1 MPYTVAWEEAVPA
14 GTAQARDIDLFIQ
27 NDKIAVRER
36 MQDMFNVDLRTV
48 TTSDTV
54 YVNEL
59 RLGPV
64 NTLRARIQ
72 APSTDTIELR
82 NAAGTGRAQ
91 LNTGILNTL
100 GARINGANLTY
111 LTFTDSVT
119 GAQTPGFGARLAWSS
134 NSGSTSAIIGFEVGG
149 DGTNNQSQIGF
160 YVQNS
165 AGGLLRSL
173 LLNSFGGMIL
183 GIGNATPS
191 IPEFIINTRDTAGGW
206 EARIIF
212 QRNGNSRFSLVYG
225 RDLDDFRVTNNTGA
239 VVAFWTQSGIYQ
251 VGASAGTTGIV
262 ADGGNSGT
270 TGGSY
275 IISRNASTSIIGIG
289 NQSALLGG
297 AYNATPLLFYSGDLT
312 FYASTVT
319 RAILFSTG
327 DFRTFQYDAPN
338 NADRSVMRFE
348 AGADATLGPLYLQ
361 ISLRP
366 SATASSRVVKIFAGD
381 SSAFRPIQFD
391 SVGGVII
398 GTTDPGGNALL
409 RIGGSVR
416 AGTTLAGATLDLY
429 ASSYGNNGL
438 LQSFGTD
445 GNLKLQIGGLGNT
458 LAFVYA
464 HTGVSLALYA
474 GAVERVRIVESGS
487 VIIGTDP
494 GGINILRVGGSI
506 TTSGNYRAG
515 FGGGIGHSELTTGTT
530 SFSGFIQFSGPNGTR
545 IGYIG
550 FGANTATAD
559 AGTIPYVAG
568 IHAFSGSI
576 VIGTDPGGSDPLRV
590 GGNIYSNATVRAN
603 QYNDTNNNRLLTT
616 RITGWANPSG
626 ISSRATFDPSTVTL
640 VQLGER
646 VSAVI
651 RDLLS
656 HGLIST

>member
-91 LNTGILNTL
+91 LNARNINVDVVATGLIAVAMTGNAGQFVRNSYVVGAKAWEIGYRSGVTSFTIWEDSINRLTIADTTGQVTVFPQALAGSTLPSTISTIRGLRISGDISNISLNGITYQSGGGGGAAIAFYRDASFGTGIIFGTNPL
-100 GARINGANLTY
+100 GGASEGVIERARI
-111 LTFTDSVT
+111 
-119 GAQTPGFGARLAWSS
+119 TP
-134 NSGSTSAIIGFEVGG
+134 
-149 DGTNNQSQIGF
+149 DG
-160 YVQNS
+160 V
-165 AGGLLRSL
+165 
-173 LLNSFGGMIL
+173 
-183 GIGNATPS
+183 
-191 IPEFIINTRDTAGGW
+191 
-206 EARIIF
+206 
-212 QRNGNSRFSLVYG
+212 
-225 RDLDDFRVTNNTGA
+225 
-239 VVAFWTQSGIYQ
+239 YQ
-251 VGASAGTTGIV
+251 VGLGSGTPGIIV
-262 ADGGNSGT
+262 DGGNSGLN
-270 TGGSY
+270 GGSY
-275 IISRNASTSIIGIG
+275 ILSRSGSLSIIGIG

-312 FYASTVT
+312 FYASSVT

-327 DFRTFQYDAPN
+327 EFRTFQYDAPN

-348 AGADATLGPLYLQ
+348 AGTDATLGPLYLQ

-366 SATASSRVVKIFAGD
+366 SATATSRVVKIFAGD

-391 SVGGVII
+391 SAGGVII

-438 LQSFGTD
+438 LQAFGTD

-458 LAFVYA
+458 IAFVYA

-494 GGINILRVGGSI
+494 GGTNILRVGGSI

-515 FGGGIGHSELTTGTT
+515 FGSIGHSELTAGTT

-550 FGANTATAD
+550 FGANAATAD

-640 VQLGER
+640 SQLGER